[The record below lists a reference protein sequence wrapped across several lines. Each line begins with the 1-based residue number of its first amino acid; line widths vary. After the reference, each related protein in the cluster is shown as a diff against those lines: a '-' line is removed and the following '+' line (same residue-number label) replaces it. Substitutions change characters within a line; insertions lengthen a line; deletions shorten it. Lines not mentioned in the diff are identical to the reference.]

1 MHNIRETL
9 SKNMFKYKYPK
20 QIDILLNYGMT
31 RRQAKK
37 YLRYKY
43 ILKYSK
49 SGSIRLK
56 AINNN

>member
-43 ILKYSK
+43 IYLSTLK
-49 SGSIRLK
+49 RLE
-56 AINNN
+56 